1 VGDAAIGE
9 GAGLF
14 PLSDGENTGPP
25 LGAENACPPPDGAG
39 LPPPAMA
46 LAVAKKVIRITIS
59 IFFPALMSLL
69 LPMNETP
76 LHDIS

>member
-1 VGDAAIGE
+1 MDG

-14 PLSDGENTGPP
+14 PPPDAENPGPP
-25 LGAENACPPPDGAG
+25 TDSAG
-39 LPPPAMA
+39 LPPRAMA

-59 IFFPALMSLL
+59 IFFPALISLL

-76 LHDIS
+76 FGDIS